1 MEKNDKEVAM
11 QQPKKEKTPREIP
24 FGKPARIGNFKMWR
38 THVRVG
44 KKETIEAIV
53 ISNADDTWKVQ
64 IPQTFLMFRALSD
77 LYGTEDRQD
86 FNILFSFITNFSFCT
101 QISHGDFQNFLILA
115 VYGYMHPE
123 VLEKGYEPE
132 DKKFL
137 SYEEFIRR
145 IKLSVDSYKEYVAAD
160 QKELEKQ
167 NEEFEKS
174 GLQEKIEEAKK

>member
-1 MEKNDKEVAM
+1 MAEEVKM
-11 QQPKKEKTPREIP
+11 QPEKKEKKPREIP
-24 FGKPARIGNFKMWR
+24 FTKPARIGNYKMWR
-38 THVRVG
+38 THVKVS

-145 IKLSVDSYKEYVAAD
+145 IKLSVESYKEAIAAER
-160 QKELEKQ
+160 KEMEKQ

>member
-1 MEKNDKEVAM
+1 MAEEAKM
-11 QQPKKEKTPREIP
+11 QQSPKEKKPREIP
-24 FGKPARIGNFKMWR
+24 FGKPARIQNFKMWR
-38 THVRVG
+38 THVKVG

-64 IPQTFLMFRALSD
+64 IPQTFLMFRALTD
-77 LYGTEDRQD
+77 LYGTEDLKD
-86 FNILFSFITNFSFCT
+86 FNILFSFITNFQFCT
-101 QISHGDFQNFLILA
+101 QISHGNFQNFLILA

-132 DKKFL
+132 NKKFL
-137 SYEEFIRR
+137 SYDEFMHR
-145 IKLSVDSYKEYVAAD
+145 IKLSVESYKEFVAAE
-160 QKELEKQ
+160 QKEKERQ